1 MKMFR
6 YYKKCRINRL
16 RSNLSTVYRK
26 SVKRALFVLLGWT
39 QALSA
44 FGLTKELLT
53 TLFPGTV
60 ALFISESC
68 GGLLKIVEIGPENWR
83 NLTLDDLCELN
94 FELI

>member
-1 MKMFR
+1 MEEKDL
-6 YYKKCRINRL
+6 NVL
-16 RSNLSTVYRK
+16 RMETAK
-26 SVKRALFVLLGWT
+26 GVL
-39 QALSA
+39 
-44 FGLTKELLT
+44 KELLT